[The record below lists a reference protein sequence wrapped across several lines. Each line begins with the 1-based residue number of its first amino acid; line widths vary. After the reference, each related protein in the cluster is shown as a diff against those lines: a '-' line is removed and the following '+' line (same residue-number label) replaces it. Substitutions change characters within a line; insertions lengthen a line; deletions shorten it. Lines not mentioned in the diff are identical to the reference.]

1 MTHSLY
7 RCDLSIDHTLF
18 SLTLFVMLQQD
29 TVAEPN
35 DEFELMV
42 FGALRTLLGAAFVS
56 HFRDYFDE
64 IASTLRRMADV
75 FTDLL
80 KRYTISEFV
89 MEGFCLHLSRNVWLD
104 LTAASSI
111 ELSTDAVEDIDFRF
125 TAQLEQSD
133 LDSLKANTNGTTA
146 LEICT
151 IMTKRVLAGL
161 CKELLQEARRRLFNS
176 KTMADVMVSTLIL
189 PPPDDACNSSNKV
202 DNDDDVNKSLQ
213 VQHLLVS
220 ATIVYY
226 TETFLLL
233 QITTAVH
240 VLQSATFA
248 TQSESSVL

>member
-1 MTHSLY
+1 
-7 RCDLSIDHTLF
+7 
-18 SLTLFVMLQQD
+18 
-29 TVAEPN
+29 
-35 DEFELMV
+35 MV

-104 LTAASSI
+104 LTAASSL
-111 ELSTDAVEDIDFRF
+111 ELSSDAVEDIDFRF

-133 LDSLKANTNGTTA
+133 LESLKANTNGTTA

-151 IMTKRVLAGL
+151 IMTKRGLTGL

-189 PPPDDACNSSNKV
+189 PPPENASSSSNT
-202 DNDDDVNKSLQ
+202 DPNDDVNKSLQ
-213 VQHLLVS
+213 VQCLLIS
-220 ATIVYY
+220 ATILYCCYY
-226 TETFLLL
+226 LRNGRTMYAHVVPLSYVLLPAA
-233 QITTAVH
+233 TAAH
-240 VLQSATFA
+240 MLYTCCSLLHLLRSLNPPAM
-248 TQSESSVL
+248 